1 MFKIIAIFLIFGIIN
16 NRIGDT
22 MKILCLGHVTYDTT
36 IPVDGFPEE
45 NEKYHINNKIECGG
59 GPASNAGYLLSKW
72 GEEVYVSGVV
82 GNDYQGHATKEEFE
96 RIGANTKYLEIN
108 DEVGTDSSYIIA
120 NTQNGS
126 RTILTSIAGRK
137 EHPLTLEIHDK
148 FDYIVLD
155 GDEAETAKKV
165 LNNNKEAVSI
175 LDAGNLRE
183 GTVELSYLVD
193 YLVCSHDYAE
203 DYTNMKMDY
212 DDIDSII
219 KIYEKMKAS
228 YTNKIIITLESRG
241 CFVEIDGEY
250 KIIPSIKIN
259 PVDSTGAGDIFHG
272 AFAYFL
278 ANGYP
283 LDRVLRLANITGAL
297 SVEKLGSR
305 YSMAE
310 LNDVLERDKQ
320 EENA

>member
-1 MFKIIAIFLIFGIIN
+1 
-16 NRIGDT
+16 

-36 IPVDGFPEE
+36 IPVEGFPEE

-59 GPASNAGYLLSKW
+59 GPASNAGYLLAKW
-72 GEEVYVSGVV
+72 GEEVYIGGVV
-82 GNDYQGHATKEEFE
+82 GNDYQGQATKKEFD
-96 RIGANTKYLEIN
+96 RIGAHTDYLDIN
-108 DEVGTDSSYIIA
+108 DKVGTDSSYIIA
-120 NTQNGS
+120 NTKNGS

-137 EHPLTLEIHDK
+137 EHPTRININDK

-155 GDEAETAKKV
+155 GDEAEEAKRV
-165 LNNNKEAVSI
+165 LNNNYEAISI

-203 DYTNMKMDY
+203 DYTNMKMNY

-219 KIYEKMKAS
+219 RIYEKMKES
-228 YTNKIIITLESRG
+228 YDNKIIITLESKG
-241 CFVEIDGEY
+241 CFFEENGEY
-250 KIIPSIKIN
+250 KIVPSIKIN

-272 AFAYFL
+272 AFTYFL

-283 LDRVLRLANITGAL
+283 LEEVLRLANITGAL

-310 LNDVLERDKQ
+310 LSEVLERAKREKND
-320 EENA
+320 

>member
-1 MFKIIAIFLIFGIIN
+1 
-16 NRIGDT
+16 
-22 MKILCLGHVTYDTT
+22 MKILCLGHITYDTT
-36 IPVDGFPEE
+36 IPVEGFPEE

-59 GPASNAGYLLSKW
+59 GPSSNAGYLLSKW
-72 GEEVYVSGVV
+72 NEEVYIAGVV
-82 GNDYQGHATKEEFE
+82 GNDYQGQAVIKEFNK
-96 RIGANTKYLEIN
+96 IGANTDYIEVN
-108 DEVGTDSSYIIA
+108 EEVGTDSSYIIA
-120 NTQNGS
+120 NTKNGS

-137 EHPLTLEIHDK
+137 EHPLTIDINDK

-155 GDEAETAKKV
+155 GDEPTAAKKV
-165 LNNNKEAVSI
+165 LANNPDAISI

-212 DDIDSII
+212 DDIDSVIA
-219 KIYEKMKAS
+219 IYEKMKES
-228 YTNKIIITLESRG
+228 YDNKIIITLESRG
-241 CFVEIDGEY
+241 CFADINGEY
-250 KIIPSIKIN
+250 KIIPSIEIN

-272 AFAYFL
+272 AFTFFL
-278 ANGYP
+278 ANGYKFEE
-283 LDRVLRLANITGAL
+283 VLRLANITGAL

-310 LNDVLERDKQ
+310 LSDVLERAKK
-320 EENA
+320 END

>member
-1 MFKIIAIFLIFGIIN
+1 
-16 NRIGDT
+16 

-36 IPVDGFPEE
+36 IPVEGFPEE

-59 GPASNAGYLLSKW
+59 GPASNAGYLLAKW
-72 GEEVYVSGVV
+72 GEDVYIGGVV
-82 GNDYQGHATKEEFE
+82 GNDYQGQATKKEFE
-96 RIGANTKYLEIN
+96 KIGAHTDYLDIN

-120 NTQNGS
+120 NTSNGS

-137 EHPLTLEIHDK
+137 EHPTRISINDT

-155 GDEAETAKKV
+155 GDEAEEAKKV
-165 LNNNKEAVSI
+165 LSNNPEAISI

-203 DYTNMKMDY
+203 DYTNMKMNY

-219 KIYEKMKAS
+219 AIYEKMRES
-228 YTNKIIITLESRG
+228 YNNNIIITLEAKG
-241 CFVEIDGEY
+241 CFFEQNGEY
-250 KIIPSIKIN
+250 KIVPSIKIN

-272 AFAYFL
+272 AFTYFL

-283 LDRVLRLANITGAL
+283 LEEVLRLANITGAL

-305 YSMAE
+305 YSMADLKDVIE
-310 LNDVLERDKQ
+310 RARLEKND
-320 EENA
+320 

>member
-1 MFKIIAIFLIFGIIN
+1 
-16 NRIGDT
+16 

-36 IPVDGFPEE
+36 IPVEGFPEE

-59 GPASNAGYLLSKW
+59 GPASNAGYLLAKW
-72 GEEVYVSGVV
+72 GEDVYIGGVV
-82 GNDYQGHATKEEFE
+82 GNDYQGQATKKEFE
-96 RIGANTKYLEIN
+96 KIGANTDYLDIN

-120 NTQNGS
+120 NTSNGS

-137 EHPLTLEIHDK
+137 EHPTRISINDT

-155 GDEAETAKKV
+155 GDEAEEAKKV
-165 LNNNKEAVSI
+165 LSNNPEAISI

-203 DYTNMKMDY
+203 DYTNMKMNY

-219 KIYEKMKAS
+219 AIYEKMRES
-228 YTNKIIITLESRG
+228 YNNNIVITLEAKG
-241 CFVEIDGEY
+241 CFFEQNGEY
-250 KIIPSIKIN
+250 KIVPSIKIN

-272 AFAYFL
+272 AFTYFL

-283 LDRVLRLANITGAL
+283 LEEVLRLANITGAL

-305 YSMAE
+305 YSMADLKDVIE
-310 LNDVLERDKQ
+310 RARLEKND
-320 EENA
+320 

>member
-1 MFKIIAIFLIFGIIN
+1 
-16 NRIGDT
+16 
-22 MKILCLGHVTYDTT
+22 MKILCLGHITYDTT
-36 IPVDGFPEE
+36 IPVEGFPEE

-59 GPASNAGYLLSKW
+59 GPSSNAGYLLSKW
-72 GEEVYVSGVV
+72 NEEVYIAGVV
-82 GNDYQGHATKEEFE
+82 GNDYQGQAVIKEFNK
-96 RIGANTKYLEIN
+96 IGANTDYIEVN
-108 DEVGTDSSYIIA
+108 EEVGTDSSYIIA
-120 NTQNGS
+120 NTKNGS

-137 EHPLTLEIHDK
+137 EHPLTIDINDK

-155 GDEAETAKKV
+155 GDEPTAAKKV
-165 LNNNKEAVSI
+165 LANNPDAISI

-212 DDIDSII
+212 DDIDSVIA
-219 KIYEKMKAS
+219 IYEKMKES
-228 YTNKIIITLESRG
+228 YDNKIIITLESRG
-241 CFVEIDGEY
+241 CFADINGEY
-250 KIIPSIKIN
+250 KIIPSIEIN

-272 AFAYFL
+272 AFTFFL
-278 ANGYP
+278 ANGYK
-283 LDRVLRLANITGAL
+283 LEEVLRLANITGAL

-310 LNDVLERDKQ
+310 LSDVLERAKK
-320 EENA
+320 END